1 MSRSASLLAIF
12 TLLLTVPWAVQAQSR
27 APRGG
32 LIRNDVAN
40 RVGLERSWFTR
51 VQLDSARS
59 RVAHVTQHISATDAF
74 SAWEITH
81 DRGKLIYTE
90 RDLDDFGD
98 ELGKEK
104 AEKLAQEKFESLERA
119 KLNPKMAVQVIPE
132 ITIYAM
138 TDGGVVHAIDAQTG
152 RTRWFTRVGNP
163 NYPSEAPG
171 ANDQYVAVLNG
182 STIYTLNQKNGEIAW
197 TRQVRGAPGA
207 GPAVTDRLVFVP
219 MANGAVEAYELDDH
233 RQPPW
238 IYKSHGRAVVQ
249 PIWTGYS
256 VAWPTDVGH
265 LYVAEGNDA
274 AIQFRLEAND
284 SIVAQAAQ
292 LAPSRIVVAST
303 DGYVYCI
310 DEQNGNLV
318 WRFSTG
324 EPIIRS
330 PVVVGD
336 FVYVVTDENN
346 LFRLSAAD
354 GLDEWTINGVSGIL
368 SVSGTRLYC
377 LGRVGRMVIVDSASG
392 SKLATLPTETLDVQ
406 YLNTLTDRV
415 IVGTSAGIIQCLHEI
430 QNHWP
435 VIHAP
440 ASEQPAKKATGKPA
454 AGPAAARGA
463 APADANPFG
472 ADPFGSG
479 GTPAAEPPASKPP
492 AGEPS
497 SNPFGDD
504 PFGG

>member
-1 MSRSASLLAIF
+1 M
-12 TLLLTVPWAVQAQSR
+12 
-27 APRGG
+27 
-32 LIRNDVAN
+32 
-40 RVGLERSWFTR
+40 
-51 VQLDSARS
+51 
-59 RVAHVTQHISATDAF
+59 
-74 SAWEITH
+74 
-81 DRGKLIYTE
+81 
-90 RDLDDFGD
+90 
-98 ELGKEK
+98 
-104 AEKLAQEKFESLERA
+104 
-119 KLNPKMAVQVIPE
+119 
-132 ITIYAM
+132 
-138 TDGGVVHAIDAQTG
+138 
-152 RTRWFTRVGNP
+152 
-163 NYPSEAPG
+163 
-171 ANDQYVAVLNG
+171 
-182 STIYTLNQKNGEIAW
+182 
-197 TRQVRGAPGA
+197 
-207 GPAVTDRLVFVP
+207 
-219 MANGAVEAYELDDH
+219 
-233 RQPPW
+233 
-238 IYKSHGRAVVQ
+238 
-249 PIWTGYS
+249 
-256 VAWPTDVGH
+256 
-265 LYVAEGNDA
+265 
-274 AIQFRLEAND
+274 
-284 SIVAQAAQ
+284 
-292 LAPSRIVVAST
+292 AST